1 MKMYLPFGDWSDDGH
16 GKYEKVLIE
25 APSMEHLRNAQIE
38 IEKIYGKDF
47 WRGFAEEYEE
57 STFSEEVQAALIDS
71 NYPIERFA
79 KFQDDCNI
87 DNFDNLGEF
96 FDSDYWIEDMAFHVI
111 LDLVVDAFI
120 WLLNW
125 KGAEITRSEEEIP
138 MICNWTCRGFETVG
152 YGCFW

>member
-25 APSMEHLRNAQIE
+25 APSMEHLRKAQIE
-38 IEKIYGKDF
+38 IEEIYGKDF
-47 WRGFAEEYEE
+47 WRGFAEEEYEDP
-57 STFSEEVQAALIDS
+57 TLSEKVQAALLES
-71 NYPIERFA
+71 SYPIERFA
-79 KFQDDCNI
+79 KFRDDCKVDKFN
-87 DNFDNLGEF
+87 NLNEF
-96 FDSDYWIEDMAFHVI
+96 FQSDYYIDYWVN

-138 MICNWTCRGFETVG
+138 MICNWTCHGFETVG
-152 YGCFW
+152 YGCFY